1 MTTRDMRVTD
11 AEATVMEETS
21 HARMHGDKAYQEL
34 KARVDTLTSMVEER
48 RSRVEEYALSKPM
61 SALGI
66 AFLIGATT
74 GAILMTAIASC
85 RE

>member
-1 MTTRDMRVTD
+1 MTTSDIRATD

-21 HARMHGDKAYQEL
+21 HARIHGDKAYHEL
-34 KARVDTLTSMVEER
+34 KARMDRLTSMVEER
-48 RSRVEEYALSKPM
+48 RSRIEEYALSTPM

-66 AFLIGATT
+66 ALLIGATT
-74 GAILMTAIASC
+74 GAILAAAVVSC

>member
-1 MTTRDMRVTD
+1 MTTSDIRVTD

-21 HARMHGDKAYQEL
+21 HARIHGDKAYHEL
-34 KARVDTLTSMVEER
+34 KARMDRLTSMVEER
-48 RSRVEEYALSKPM
+48 RSRIEEYALSTPM

-66 AFLIGATT
+66 ALLIGATT
-74 GAILMTAIASC
+74 GAILAAAVVSC

>member
-21 HARMHGDKAYQEL
+21 QASMHGEKAYQEL
-34 KARVDTLTSMVEER
+34 KARVDALTGMIEER
-48 RSRVEEYALSKPM
+48 RNRVEEYALSKPM

-74 GAILMTAIASC
+74 GAILVAAISSC